1 MITLY
6 TETPEETI
14 KSLKSYFLIDDH
26 VELVLN
32 IDEIDSNVEKWCK
45 NYCGEL
51 VEDKI
56 LFKLPFLFVSSSND
70 IINII
75 NSNFHTTFLNEIR
88 NINEDGKVFID
99 KGFLPLD
106 VEFIQTYTSS
116 FSCTNDEKI
125 LKLFSDLHY
134 INTDNSPTNKLL
146 NCLYDEDETIK
157 YAQALILL
165 MSNDKE
171 YLTKKQYLTSL
182 MEILKIIDYIIFEA
196 LK

>member
-51 VEDKI
+51 VENKI

-146 NCLYDEDETIK
+146 NCLYDDDETIK

>member
-1 MITLY
+1 M
-6 TETPEETI
+6 
-14 KSLKSYFLIDDH
+14 
-26 VELVLN
+26 LN
-32 IDEIDSNVEKWCK
+32 IDEFGSNVEKWSK

-51 VEDKI
+51 VDDKI
-56 LFKLPFLFVSSSND
+56 LFKLPFLFVSSSNH
-70 IINII
+70 IINIT

-146 NCLYDEDETIK
+146 NCLYDDDETIK